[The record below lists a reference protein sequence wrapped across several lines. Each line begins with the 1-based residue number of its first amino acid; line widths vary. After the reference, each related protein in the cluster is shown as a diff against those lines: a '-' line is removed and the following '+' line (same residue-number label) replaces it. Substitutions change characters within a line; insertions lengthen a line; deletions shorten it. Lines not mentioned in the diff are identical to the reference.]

1 VVARIAIAYVFASD
15 IAIIHSN
22 PIAIAIAIV
31 IVVTIVI
38 VTATAIALSTSIS
51 FVDATAIMNANAIVN
66 AIDAGQEGYVI
77 GRIWISGVAR
87 TSGGDRGIRQTPVSS
102 RHRQIFVTNW
112 MCLWKLGSASGVT

>member
-1 VVARIAIAYVFASD
+1 MVARIAIAYVFAGD
-15 IAIIHSN
+15 IAIINSN

-66 AIDAGQEGYVI
+66 AIDAGREGYVI
-77 GRIWISGVAR
+77 GCIWISGVAR
-87 TSGGDRGIRQTPVSS
+87 TSGGDRGI
-102 RHRQIFVTNW
+102 
-112 MCLWKLGSASGVT
+112 C